1 MIKIKSCAIFGGS
14 FDPIHLGHLHLI
26 REVKNSGLVDKLIV
40 VPAGRP
46 WQRET
51 HAEATH
57 RFEMAKLAL
66 ANTDVAVSDCEI
78 KRAGDSYAID
88 TVLEIS
94 QLYPAEKI
102 FWVIG
107 SDAFSGIETWH
118 RYSELIDLVEF
129 LVIVRP
135 GYEVTPPD
143 ANVIWQRLEIGA
155 LDISAT
161 QIRRNI
167 REGLPISGLVSSEVD
182 AYIKEHGLYGAA

>member
-26 REVKNSGLVDKLIV
+26 REVQSSGLVDKLIV
-40 VPAGRP
+40 VPAGHP

-51 HAEATH
+51 HADATY
-57 RFEMAKLAL
+57 RFEMAQLAL
-66 ANTDVAVSDCEI
+66 AGTDVVVSDCEI

-107 SDAFSGIETWH
+107 SDAFSRIGTWH
-118 RYSELIDLVEF
+118 RYGELIDLVEF

-135 GYEVTPPD
+135 GYEVTPPG
-143 ANVIWQRLEIGA
+143 ASVKWQILEIGA

-167 REGLPISGLVSSEVD
+167 REGLPITGLVSSEVD